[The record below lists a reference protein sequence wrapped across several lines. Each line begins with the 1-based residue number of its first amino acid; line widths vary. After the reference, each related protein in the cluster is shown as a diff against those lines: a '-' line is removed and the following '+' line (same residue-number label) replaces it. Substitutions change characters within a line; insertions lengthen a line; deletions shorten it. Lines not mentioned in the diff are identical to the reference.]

1 MTAVGAPLHELVMP
15 RLSDTMTEGTIS
27 RWLKAIGD
35 PVSKG
40 DPLAEVETDK
50 VTVELEAP
58 ADGVLVAMLVADGG
72 AIEVGGIVAVV
83 GPAGAVYTPEPAAIT
98 PPVVAPQ
105 GPAIAEA
112 ERARP
117 ARVRPKATP
126 LARRLASERGL
137 DLTLIGS
144 GSGPEGRILR
154 QDVERVLRSSL
165 PAQPS
170 VGESALRRDEPVH
183 LSPLQRTVAR
193 RMAAAKRD
201 VPHYYVDTTVDVTRL
216 VELRREAKESASASD
231 VSVTAYLIR
240 AAALALGAFPRVNA
254 SWLDETVVLRGAINV
269 GLAVTVDDDG
279 LVVPVVKDANTKTVA
294 QIASIA
300 SGLIARARDAALTID
315 DMGDGTFTISN
326 LGSFGVE
333 TFHAVVNP
341 PESAILA
348 VGAIRRVPAVA
359 GDQLVVHDVM
369 QLSLSADHRVF
380 SGATAAAFLTD
391 IRRRL
396 EQPLGLLL

>member
-1 MTAVGAPLHELVMP
+1 MTTAGAPLHELVMP

-72 AIEVGGIVAVV
+72 AIEPGGIVAVV
-83 GPAGAVYTPEPAAIT
+83 GPAGAVYIPEPAAIT
-98 PPVVAPQ
+98 PAVAPES
-105 GPAIAEA
+105 PAIAAA
-112 ERARP
+112 EPARP
-117 ARVRPKATP
+117 AGVRQKATP

-154 QDVERVLRSSL
+154 QDVERALDVAP
-165 PAQPS
+165 PAQPP
-170 VGESALRRDEPVH
+170 VTGSAVRPDEPLK
-183 LSPLQRTVAR
+183 LSALQRTVAR
-193 RMAAAKRD
+193 RMTAAKRD

-216 VELRREAKESASASD
+216 LELRREGKES
-231 VSVTAYLIR
+231 VSVTDTPVTAYLIR
-240 AAALALGAFPRVNA
+240 AAALALDAFPRVNA
-254 SWLDETVVLRGAINV
+254 AWLEETVVLRGAVNV
-269 GLAVTVDDDG
+269 GLAVSVANDG
-279 LVVPVVKDANTKTVA
+279 LVVPVVKDANAKTVA
-294 QIASIA
+294 QIALVA
-300 SGLIARARDAALTID
+300 TGLIGRARDGTLTLD
-315 DMGDGTFTISN
+315 DMSNGTFTISN
-326 LGSFGVE
+326 LGGFAIE

-348 VGAIRRVPAVA
+348 VGAIRRVPAVVDEQFVA
-359 GDQLVVHDVM
+359 RDVM

-391 IRRRL
+391 VRRRL